1 MKNIEELAITF
12 IKYCKY
18 EKNLSHKTLQS
29 YTVDLKQFI
38 AYLTVNS
45 HPLGISQIDKNIIR
59 AYLQSI
65 SDLKPK
71 SIKRK
76 MATVKV
82 LFNFLECEDQII
94 VNPFRKIKIQIREP
108 FKLPNVMDI
117 KEIEKIIRSAYN
129 IKPSANSKFA
139 NSSKV
144 RDIAVI
150 ELLFATGLRVSEIC
164 DLKVGSVNLGSGLI
178 KVKGKGNKER
188 IITVCNRETL
198 RVLKECYHLF
208 HREEQ
213 NNSNYFFLNRL
224 HKRLSDQS
232 IRFLVKKYARIAGLE
247 RNITP
252 HVFRHTFATLLLEQD
267 VDIKYIQHL
276 LGHSSI
282 MTTQIYTHVNGERQ
296 REILTRKHPRKRF
309 VIAKKS
315 LVV

>member
-1 MKNIEELAITF
+1 MKNIDEFATIF
-12 IKYCKY
+12 IKYCQY
-18 EKNLSHKTLQS
+18 EKNLSPKTLRS
-29 YTVDLKQFI
+29 YIIDLKQFI
-38 AYLTVNS
+38 FYLTING
-45 HPLGISQIDKNIIR
+45 HPLDILEIDKNAIR

-65 SDLKPK
+65 SFLKPK

-82 LFNFLECEDQII
+82 LFNFLECEDKIL

-117 KEIEKIIRSAYN
+117 KEIEKIIRSAYS
-129 IKPSANSKFA
+129 IKPSTNSKIANSF
-139 NSSKV
+139 KV
-144 RDIAVI
+144 RDIAVL

-164 DLKVGSVNLGSGLI
+164 DLKTECINLVTGLI

-198 RVLKECYHLF
+198 RVLKEYHHLF
-208 HREEQ
+208 HQMNRQ
-213 NNSNYFFLNRL
+213 NNNYFFLNRL
-224 HKRLSDQS
+224 NKRLSDQS
-232 IRFLVKKYARIAGLE
+232 VRFLVRKYARVAGFE

-267 VDIKYIQHL
+267 VDITYIQHL

-282 MTTQIYTHVNGERQ
+282 TTTQLYTHVNGERQ
-296 REILTRKHPRKRF
+296 REILTQKHPRRHF
-309 VIAKKS
+309 VITQP